1 MMRSFRLFLWLCR
14 FLALFLLFS
23 DHAVGAVQRGFVNLG
38 FESPVI
44 SSAAPCRAS
53 IGFELIPGWVTDHP
67 LDTQNI
73 SCPPGYT
80 GPPYSGNAR
89 IIELWRGPR
98 SVSSGQGEIAAR
110 SGVQFA
116 ELNAEALSK
125 LTQDI
130 CLIQGEQ
137 VEWRF
142 SHNGRNASPDTMIFS
157 VGNQNVIR
165 AQTSRTGSGAILNC
179 FSGTCNPVQ
188 SQQMTTGGQTR
199 WADYSGSFAYNDP
212 TGDTVVGFESAGG
225 TSTNGNFLDDIQLV
239 LKPIIEFQS
248 QQYRGTEGDT
258 SVTNVNVVV
267 IGAVPAGG
275 LTLNFNVKPEST
287 AVIGEDYWIDGNS
300 NPSFS
305 VTVPAGEY
313 EEYVV
318 DIPITVRA
326 ENGQIDEEK
335 WFEIELSQN
344 DDDYNLVSSQACG
357 ASGNAVSRF
366 TLQDTPLFSGYVFED
381 DGSGV
386 AATPGNG
393 LKEGSEPGLNN
404 IGVRILAKNG
414 SGQCDAGTVLAE
426 TQTDPDGAWQL
437 QLSGEYVGDAVCLES
452 DAPSWGYE
460 STSESSGDAP
470 AGQVSTGDVTD
481 DRMEF
486 TVPEGGSEWSGL
498 NFGDE
503 KLPNV
508 CHAQSLTMQLGGDA
522 TRDAGTGEIT
532 LTPEAG
538 NRRGYAWSENQ
549 ISLLSDFSLEFDVY
563 LGAIDA
569 NGADGIAFAF
579 QDDPAGNGAI
589 GEFGGALGVGGLSP
603 AVAVEFDT
611 WNNGAGYNDIADD
624 HTMIYDPQNY
634 GEFSSGGQQYTPT
647 VSLGNIE
654 DAQWHSV
661 QLEWDAASHT
671 LSYSFDGNLVGSTDI
686 DFVESVFAGNPNV
699 YFGFA
704 AATGG
709 SFNEQKVCITA
720 SPPQV
725 LTDYGDAP
733 SSFGEPSHIL
743 GAGLVLGAAVDE
755 ETSGFNDPDALADN
769 FDDGVTFPG
778 DFPNDSPVEVEV
790 SGADGYLQAWIDWNQ
805 DGVFS
810 EEERIA
816 TDLQD
821 DDGDGLIQ
829 ITANTP
835 PAGALPGDSYARF
848 RWSSQSGLNAEDGA
862 QDGEVE
868 DYRVTIGPVPFQ
880 CINTLYQVA
889 TPISQLRR
897 IDFAGSSASFVD
909 VGPGAG
915 QGLNAGW
922 GYNDQDGFIHGL
934 RSGTAELWF
943 IDASGI
949 FYSNGSPAGLPNGRN
964 GSNAGDVLPD
974 GRMIYKTSNNRL
986 SVIDLTSSPPSYQ
999 GDINLSVS
1007 LNFIDMAFNPVDG
1020 RVYAIDQT
1028 ANRLA
1033 WINLATGLVTRFG
1046 PPIPGGSYGAQ
1057 WFDEDGRFY
1066 AYENNSDSLYFFDVG
1081 VDGSGSGSRV
1091 LLANST
1097 NSVGGINDG
1106 AFCRGEAPV
1115 PLGGVSGKVYQ
1126 DVDGSDTFDN
1136 GEPGLADIEVRLYR
1150 DGGTPGNF
1158 ADDVLVGSVDTD
1170 TNGDY
1175 LFPSVLGAQTYRV
1188 EVNDNDP
1195 DLPAGA
1201 TLGTAS
1207 PLTGIL
1213 VQDELIT
1220 SDNNFGFD
1228 ILNITLSG
1236 WVFEDNGVGAT
1247 AHDGVKG
1254 ESEPGFANQ
1263 SVTLFHDTDGNGECV
1278 DGDPVLASDQTS
1290 GDGRFV
1296 LSIAPT
1302 DTGKD
1307 VCLVTQTPSGF
1318 VSVSESGGSL
1328 PATTGAADDDRQTLT
1343 LPAPGT
1349 TVTGLLFGDA
1359 GLPILEPDQQGVVA
1373 PGGSRFYL
1381 HRFTARSAGSVDFAL
1396 EAAATSPAAPAWND
1410 TLYRDDNCNG
1420 ELDGADASLPVTA
1433 VNVQAGDQLCLLVK
1447 VFAPADAPVEALHS
1461 RPLAA
1466 TQTYTGTAFQAVARV
1481 TDTTRVAAGQL
1492 QLEKQVRN
1500 IGPDGAA
1507 NSGDDVDTAATTA
1520 NQAAP
1525 GDVLRYRLTFR
1536 NQGTNALSEVII
1548 TDSTPAYS
1556 ALSAPA
1562 ACPASLPAGL
1572 SACVLSTPDGS
1583 NGIGYQ
1589 GGLEWRFTGEL
1600 QPGAQGVVSYDVRVS
1615 ED

>member
-1 MMRSFRLFLWLCR
+1 MAQRNSFETKAFLSGMPCAIFFVLLVLLVISQQAWGVSVPLSGTRNVFSGQDCDLASYRFGTNTTYEGQPLDLLVEVLSEDNEHAPGGGRPNCVGVGNQVLEVYINDQDAEDNAAHVDMRLTLVRAGTS
-14 FLALFLLFS
+14 
-23 DHAVGAVQRGFVNLG
+23 
-38 FESPVI
+38 SPVEVDRLI
-44 SSAAPCRAS
+44 VTGFDLDSSSGTATDDLYFNTGPATQSYVSENSQTSVLSGSYFGGSYNTRIQGRTSGNCTDDSNSVDPECRAS
-53 IGFELIPGWVTDHP
+53 
-67 LDTQNI
+67 
-73 SCPPGYT
+73 
-80 GPPYSGNAR
+80 
-89 IIELWRGPR
+89 
-98 SVSSGQGEIAAR
+98 
-110 SGVQFA
+110 
-116 ELNAEALSK
+116 
-125 LTQDI
+125 
-130 CLIQGEQ
+130 
-137 VEWRF
+137 
-142 SHNGRNASPDTMIFS
+142 
-157 VGNQNVIR
+157 
-165 AQTSRTGSGAILNC
+165 
-179 FSGTCNPVQ
+179 
-188 SQQMTTGGQTR
+188 
-199 WADYSGSFAYNDP
+199 
-212 TGDTVVGFESAGG
+212 VVFVG
-225 TSTNGNFLDDIQLV
+225 TSTANIRIQNDNAYGTNSS
-239 LKPIIEFQS
+239 FNS
-248 QQYRGTEGDT
+248 YRGYFISFRVDDFEDLIESNTDYGDT
-258 SVTNVNVVV
+258 PAAYASSRQSISSQLGLGRGLVADSDAAQQQSANADGDDNDGTG
-267 IGAVPAGG
+267 GAVVNFDDEDGVSVSG
-275 LTLNFNVKPEST
+275 QSLNGRVFTPGENVDVDFSTFGSGYLNAWFDWNRDNDFSDPGERVVTDLYIENNGETNSGVGSSNFITET
-287 AVIGEDYWIDGNS
+287 AVPISVPASLSDGNS
-300 NPSFS
+300 FARFKFTRSPNP
-305 VTVPAGEY
+305 G
-313 EEYVV
+313 
-318 DIPITVRA
+318 I
-326 ENGQIDEEK
+326 
-335 WFEIELSQN
+335 
-344 DDDYNLVSSQACG
+344 
-357 ASGNAVSRF
+357 GNS
-366 TLQDTPLFSGYVFED
+366 PD
-381 DGSGV
+381 DGEVEDYGITLSS
-386 AATPGNG
+386 
-393 LKEGSEPGLNN
+393 LF
-404 IGVRILAKNG
+404 
-414 SGQCDAGTVLAE
+414 CDLPV
-426 TQTDPDGAWQL
+426 
-437 QLSGEYVGDAVCLES
+437 
-452 DAPSWGYE
+452 
-460 STSESSGDAP
+460 STS
-470 AGQVSTGDVTD
+470 
-481 DRMEF
+481 
-486 TVPEGGSEWSGL
+486 
-498 NFGDE
+498 
-503 KLPNV
+503 
-508 CHAQSLTMQLGGDA
+508 MQLGGDA

-769 FDDGVTFPG
+769 FDDGVSLPG

-880 CINTLYQVA
+880 CTNSLYQVA

-934 RSGTAELWF
+934 RSGTTELWF

-1020 RVYAIDQT
+1020 RVYAIDQNV
-1028 ANRLA
+1028 NRLA
-1033 WINLATGLVTRFG
+1033 WINLATGQVTRFG

-1188 EVNDNDP
+1188 EVNVNDT

-1201 TLGTAS
+1201 ALGTAS

-1213 VQDELIT
+1213 VLDESIA
-1220 SDNNFGFD
+1220 SNNNFGFD
-1228 ILNITLSG
+1228 ILNIILSG

-1263 SVTLFHDTDGNGECV
+1263 TVTLFHDTDGNGECA

-1290 GDGRFV
+1290 GDGAFTLTV
-1296 LSIAPT
+1296 SPVDA
-1302 DTGKD
+1302 GKD
-1307 VCLVTQTPSGF
+1307 VCLVAQTPSGF
-1318 VSVSESGGSL
+1318 LSVSESGGSL
-1328 PATTGAADDDRQTLT
+1328 PATTGTANDDRQTFT
-1343 LPAPGT
+1343 LPAPGIA
-1349 TVTGLLFGDA
+1349 VTGLLFGDA
-1359 GLPILEPDQQGVVA
+1359 GLPVLEPDQQGVVA
-1373 PGGSRFYL
+1373 AGGSRFYA
-1381 HRFTARSAGSVDFAL
+1381 HRFSARSAGIVDFVL
-1396 EAAATSPAAPAWND
+1396 GAAATSPANPAWSD
-1410 TLYRDDNCNG
+1410 TLYRDDNC
-1420 ELDGADASLPVTA
+1420 DGALNGADETLPVTGIS
-1433 VNVQAGDQLCLLVK
+1433 VTAGEQHCLLVK
-1447 VFAPADAPVEALHS
+1447 TFAPANAPVGALHQ
-1461 RPLAA
+1461 RPLSAL
-1466 TQTYTGTAFQAVARV
+1466 QLYTGTSFQASAKVV
-1481 TDTTRVAAGQL
+1481 DSTRIAAGEL
-1492 QLEKQVRN
+1492 ELEKRVQN
-1500 IGPDGAA
+1500 L
-1507 NSGDDVDTAATTA
+1507 TAGTA
-1520 NQAAP
+1520 GGTSNQAEP
-1525 GDVLRYRLTFR
+1525 GDVLRYRLIFR
-1536 NQGTNALSEVII
+1536 NQGTSALTEVVIN
-1548 TDSTPAYS
+1548 DSTPAFTVLNA
-1556 ALSAPA
+1556 ALL
-1562 ACPASLPAGL
+1562 CPALPLPTGL
-1572 SACVLSTPDGS
+1572 TGCAVDTPDGA
-1583 NGIGYQ
+1583 NVAGYK
-1589 GGLEWRFTGEL
+1589 GGLEWTFTGEL
-1600 QPGAQGVVSYDVRVS
+1600 QPGAEGEVRYEVQV
-1615 ED
+1615 DQ